1 MENKTLGL
9 FFSSSNWILAC
20 LIPRLSKVRPSDER
34 ANVWNSC
41 RKNGRLGGTTGRV
54 MFTWQT
60 LERAVRKH
68 KSGNLGLRLCAEGN
82 PVDPIAAGSGLGVHL
97 DPQLWRIPVL
107 WIGLLSQCNENTLFW
122 IWWCLQ
128 TYKAASSELWWNIE
142 SGNRGLGLCA
152 DRNQPSDKV
161 AEVAI
166 TSCCRQV
173 KAVTSKFLS
182 D

>member
-41 RKNGRLGGTTGRV
+41 KKNDRLGGTTGRV

-82 PVDPIAAGSGLGVHL
+82 PT
-97 DPQLWRIPVL
+97 QLLLEVGRAFT
-107 WIGLLSQCNENTLFW
+107 WILNFGEFPC
-122 IWWCLQ
+122 
-128 TYKAASSELWWNIE
+128 SELAFYPNAMKTHFFGYGGVCRLIRPPPVSCDE
-142 SGNRGLGLCA
+142 TLNRETGAWDCVRTGT
-152 DRNQPSDKV
+152 NQATRWRKWQSPVVVGKWKQQPV
-161 AEVAI
+161 
-166 TSCCRQV
+166 
-173 KAVTSKFLS
+173 SK
-182 D
+182 